1 VINETDLEFLQ
12 TVWSRR
18 PLYTYIFF
26 AVNIVI
32 FILMTLAGGTTNDA
46 TLLGFGVKANNLI
59 DHGEYW
65 RFITP
70 VFIHIGLLHL
80 FFNSYALWM
89 VGPQVE
95 KLYGSAR
102 FVLLYVLTGIGG
114 VLGSYTFKPEVFSA
128 GASGAIFGLFGVL
141 LVFGLRH
148 RRHVPPFFSR
158 ALITGVLP
166 TILVNLLIGFSTPRI
181 DNSAH
186 IAGLIGGMALA
197 AVVPFERPNSST
209 PPLFGA
215 VQYLLLG
222 AVVLSFVQVARYYDG
237 PRLTFQNVARGW
249 GGLFGSRS
257 TTQEFIDALN
267 GAQKAFA
274 ASSNLLKESRNPDV
288 SQAIPQLGKAIDE
301 LKQVPSLSAK
311 SDEFIA
317 ELLTLMQDQ
326 YDLLKDVE
334 RSGLTLSE
342 YRRSADNAR
351 KYEEIEQA
359 LDGWVA
365 AEGERYGIRRK

>member
-1 VINETDLEFLQ
+1 VINETELEFLQ

-18 PLYTYIFF
+18 PLFTYIFF
-26 AVNIVI
+26 AVNIAI
-32 FILMTLAGGTTNDA
+32 FVLMTLAGGTTNDS

-59 DHGEYW
+59 DQGQYW

-114 VLGSYTFKPEVFSA
+114 VLGSYTFRPEVFSA

-158 ALITGVLP
+158 ALMTGVLP
-166 TILVNLLIGFSTPRI
+166 TILVNLVIGFSTPRI

-186 IAGLIGGMALA
+186 IAGLISGMALA

-209 PPLFGA
+209 PPLFIA
-215 VQYLLLG
+215 VQYLLLA
-222 AVVLSFVQVARYYDG
+222 AVTFSFVQVGRHYDG
-237 PRLTFQNVARGW
+237 PRVAFQNAAKGW
-249 GGLFGSRS
+249 GGFFGSRS

-267 GAQKAFA
+267 HAQNAFA
-274 ASSNLLKESRNPDV
+274 ASTDLLKENRNPDV
-288 SQAIPQLGKAIDE
+288 SQTLPQLGKSIDE
-301 LKQVPSLSAK
+301 LKQVPSLSAR
-311 SDEFIA
+311 SDEFVA
-317 ELLTLMQDQ
+317 QLLALMQDQ
-326 YDLLKDVE
+326 YNLLKDVE
-334 RSGLTLSE
+334 RGGLTLAE
-342 YRRSADNAR
+342 YRRASDNSK
-351 KYEEIEQA
+351 KYQEIEQS
-359 LDGWVA
+359 LDEWVA
-365 AEGERYGIRRK
+365 AEGERYGIRRN